1 MPSTVIGNAT
11 WNSTGLVLSQQSA
24 QEQTTGLVNVQLTY
38 VCPASKQHA
47 LARNFYLDAPPPIFP
62 SVVSRAELLT
72 NNLYMV
78 NRSVQTANGLCT
90 ITADYAGGL
99 RRAGFVGYFLYE
111 SIELKKQLD
120 AYSIFSGPDFI
131 TEKVEDTQDTIERIK
146 VGPNDF
152 IEVVRP
158 SLITRYINKNNQ
170 FAYTFVKDSTGALRR
185 VSSDPLEVRFDETIK
200 EVIFVRIGNE
210 QATSLP
216 NFYRNDLVAIAR
228 VQRKFGGAAAS
239 AASALGADLWIVG
252 DSAYSPETPVPA
264 VETAQYITPRVKII
278 TRTHRLTS

>member
-1 MPSTVIGNAT
+1 MPSTIIGSAA
-11 WNSTGLVLSQQSA
+11 WNSTGLVLCQQSA
-24 QEQTTGLVNVQLTY
+24 QEQITGLVNVQLTY

-111 SIELKKQLD
+111 SIELKKQLE
-120 AYSIFSGPDFI
+120 AYSIYNGPDAS
-131 TEKVEDTQDTIERIK
+131 TERVDDVQVSYQTLN
-146 VGPNDF
+146 VGPGQTL
-152 IEVVRP
+152 EVPVRTFN
-158 SLITRYINKNNQ
+158 TRYVDNGLQ
-170 FAYTFVKDSTGALRR
+170 FAYIFVKDETGALRK
-185 VSSDPLEVRFDETIK
+185 VSYDPLEVRFDETIK
-200 EVIFVRIGNE
+200 EVMFVRIGNE

-228 VQRKFGGAAAS
+228 VQRKFGGAAAA
-239 AASALGADLWIVG
+239 AASALGADLWIIG
-252 DSAYSPETPVPA
+252 DSAYSRETPVPA
-264 VETAQYITPRVKII
+264 VETAQYITPRVKLI